1 MKPISTVATHFMDDL
16 TKGVTL
22 DTPKKLEPES
32 SGIMALHIEW
42 VGECNY
48 GEMYS
53 VAQYYEQ
60 NGDLMRD
67 PDVVFIKGKDLN
79 YYPISYRQDGLGV
92 DQETVVFKDGVVKW
106 VHYSAQ
112 KQLVIF
118 VNQWMRNL
126 ADQFKVVVK

>member
-1 MKPISTVATHFMDDL
+1 MDDL

-22 DTPKKLEPES
+22 DSPKKLEPES
-32 SGIMALHIEW
+32 SGFMALHIEW

-118 VNQWMRNL
+118 VNQWFRNL